1 MIRETYIS
9 IEVVTTCIYAFKWRE
24 NVFAHIC
31 AFAMSEISRISWL
44 TEEFREGAARWQR
57 ITRERI
63 FSSYFPLE
71 FSNLPPRKWWL
82 GAPPPLRIPWHWLR
96 DSVVNNKTFLIL
108 YHRTSA
114 IGFIAEELP
123 HYYRKIQEIKKR
135 DIILHAGERCKS
147 NANFI
152 RQIYQRFEHLAYS
165 TLHSPISGCR
175 SQVHVLLV

>member
-1 MIRETYIS
+1 MS
-9 IEVVTTCIYAFKWRE
+9 WPTCIYAFKWRE
-24 NVFAHIC
+24 NLFAHIC
-31 AFAMSEISRISWL
+31 AFAVSEISRISWL

-123 HYYRKIQEIKKR
+123 HYYRKIQEIKRR
-135 DIILHAGERCKS
+135 DMYFWHAGERYKS

-152 RQIYQRFEHLAYS
+152 RQIYPRTIPTSSIFATAFS
-165 TLHSPISGCR
+165 NFR
-175 SQVHVLLV
+175 VQVHVLLV